1 MSAPVDHNEFV
12 WRLHEATPRTWVTPT
27 LIALNL
33 AVWLLNIVSGLSP
46 MSPGARELAM
56 WGGNFLPMTLEQP
69 WRLLSAMFLHGGIV
83 HLGFNMWALWNT
95 GRLAERFYGNT
106 QLAVIYLVAG
116 LAGSM
121 ASLFFAARTGVS
133 VGASGAIFG
142 VVGCLLAALSTKA
155 GKLPAELAKSMRSSM
170 LTFVALS
177 LVLGFTAG
185 FIDNAAHIGGLAGGY
200 LMGLVMAEKFD
211 ADEFRRQG
219 LVRGVAA
226 IAIAVLLL
234 GGVWAMLV
242 PRAT

>member
-1 MSAPVDHNEFV
+1 VSEPVDHNEFV

-27 LIALNL
+27 LIALNV
-33 AVWLLNIVSGLSP
+33 AVWLLNVASGLSP
-46 MSPGARELAM
+46 MSPDARELAL
-56 WGGNFLPMTLEQP
+56 WGGNFLPLTVEQP
-69 WRLLSAMFLHGGIV
+69 WRLLSATFLHGGIV
-83 HLGFNMWALWNT
+83 HIGFNMWALWNT

-106 QLAVIYLVAG
+106 QLALIYIVAG

-155 GKLPAELAKSMRSSM
+155 SKLPPELARSMRSSM
-170 LTFVALS
+170 LTFVAFS

-185 FIDNAAHIGGLAGGY
+185 FIDNAAHVGGLAGGY
-200 LMGLVMAEKFD
+200 LMGMVMAEKFD

-219 LVRGVAA
+219 LVRAVVAIVLA
-226 IAIAVLLL
+226 ALLL
-234 GGVWAMLV
+234 GGAWSLLV
-242 PRAT
+242 PGAA